1 MIIEELK
8 SKLATRLESLGKQYL
23 HGGNYAGTEKLD
35 NHTLF
40 KWTACK
46 SGFGSG
52 IVRMEA
58 FVFSDGKLIFNGV
71 YTVD

>member
-8 SKLATRLESLGKQYL
+8 SKLAVRLQELGKQYL
-23 HGGNYAGTEKLD
+23 HGGNYCGTENLD
-35 NHTLF
+35 SKISF
-40 KWTACK
+40 SWTACK

-58 FVFSDGKLIFNGV
+58 FVFSDGKEIFNGV
-71 YTVD
+71 YIVD